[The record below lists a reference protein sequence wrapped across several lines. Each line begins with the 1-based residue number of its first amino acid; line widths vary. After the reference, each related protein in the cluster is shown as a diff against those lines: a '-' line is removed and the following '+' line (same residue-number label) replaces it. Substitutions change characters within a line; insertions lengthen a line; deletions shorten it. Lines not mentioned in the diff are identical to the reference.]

1 MVFSFFGFLFFA
13 VEKQATKSLDT
24 ARALAHHPTADMLQT
39 AVQLCSLFGRQA
51 GPESTFASLS
61 RLQQTSENA
70 RIVNQADLYHDLQG
84 REVPG
89 SLKRNKVSVDIF
101 PRRDFSRYEDEILA
115 EQTCCDV
122 LVHVAL
128 YQTIP
133 ETRGVPVRGL
143 NWPSYEDDV
152 KIQEG
157 WDNSSKSKT
166 AQTPPAYG
174 NTYSFLA
181 STCSSD

>member
-1 MVFSFFGFLFFA
+1 
-13 VEKQATKSLDT
+13 
-24 ARALAHHPTADMLQT
+24 MLQT
-39 AVQLCSLFGRQA
+39 AVQLCGLFGRQA

-70 RIVNQADLYHDLQG
+70 RIVNQADLYHDSQG
-84 REVPG
+84 REVPC
-89 SLKRNKVSVDIF
+89 SLKRSKVSVDIF
-101 PRRDFSRYEDEILA
+101 PRRDFSRYEDEMLA

-128 YQTIP
+128 YQTIS

-157 WDNSSKSKT
+157 CDNASKAKT
-166 AQTPPAYG
+166 AQPRLHMETLIPSSHHLVQVTDAAL
-174 NTYSFLA
+174 LA
-181 STCSSD
+181 APGLDEQNINICQLQVRK